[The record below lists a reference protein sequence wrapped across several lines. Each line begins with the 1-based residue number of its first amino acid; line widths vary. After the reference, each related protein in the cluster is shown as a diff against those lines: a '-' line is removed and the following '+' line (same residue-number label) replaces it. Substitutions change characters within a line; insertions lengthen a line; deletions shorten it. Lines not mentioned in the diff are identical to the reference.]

1 MGYPA
6 SRRARYHARDVA
18 LPARGSLPEMST
30 SQADHSSE
38 LVLGR
43 PQRAGAV
50 SVRTRLNRVLYSSH
64 RWPWLILDTVSA
76 LVFFQLGL
84 RISPY
89 AARPS
94 VIDLLFPLSAVF
106 AISFGVISLGLGSYD
121 RRDRFDYLSIVRSA
135 LIAAFLATL
144 LDLAYH
150 YFTLYTVVGRF
161 TLLYGAGT
169 SLTGVAVLRSA
180 IAYAV
185 RQHPYRFTIL
195 GSSGVIDELMAG
207 WPDQHTGQGLVLI
220 PWASIFGGKETPSP
234 ARLAEAD
241 VAEIVVAAG
250 SLSEDD
256 AISTALLGLKSNVP
270 VVNDR
275 TFYGRL
281 FERLPIDDVSKRW
294 ILEQGLARPQ
304 GLVVAAK
311 RFVDIVAAAVGLVVL
326 SPLMLVVAL
335 AVKLSSPGPV
345 IFVQVRQGRFY
356 QPFRMF
362 KFRSMRQDANVADGF
377 TRLDDDR
384 VTKVGRFLRRTRLDE
399 LPQLWN
405 VLRGEMSLVGPRPE
419 AIEFALR
426 MHEELPLYE
435 LRYLVRPGVTG
446 HAQLKHGYAMD
457 NADDTRVRLSYD
469 LYYLCNYTLR
479 MDLRII
485 LRTILF
491 LTSGAR

>member
-1 MGYPA
+1 MPTT
-6 SRRARYHARDVA
+6 SRC
-18 LPARGSLPEMST
+18 PARGSLPEMST
-30 SQADHSSE
+30 RQADRSSE

-50 SVRTRLNRVLYSSH
+50 SVRTRLNRVLYSSQ
-64 RWPWLILDTVSA
+64 RWPWLLLDTVCAIA
-76 LVFFQLGL
+76 LFQLGL

-94 VIDLLFPLSAVF
+94 VVDLLFPLSAVF
-106 AISFGVISLGLGSYD
+106 AIAFGVISLGLGSYD
-121 RRDRFDYLSIVRSA
+121 RRDRFDYVSIVRSA
-135 LIAAFLATL
+135 GIAAFLATL
-144 LDLAYH
+144 VDLAYH

-161 TLLYGAGT
+161 TLLYGAAA
-169 SLTGVAVLRSA
+169 SLAGVVVFRSVV
-180 IAYAV
+180 AYAV
-185 RQHPYRFTIL
+185 RQHPYRFTVL
-195 GSSGVIDELMAG
+195 GSSGVIDELESS
-207 WPDQHTGQGLVLI
+207 WPDGRTGQGLVLV
-220 PWASIFGGKETPSP
+220 PWSSIFGSEEAPSP
-234 ARLAEAD
+234 ARLVDAD

-250 SLSEDD
+250 ALTEDE
-256 AISTALLGLKSNVP
+256 AIATALLGLRSNVP
-270 VVNDR
+270 VVDDR

-304 GLVVAAK
+304 ALVVAAK
-311 RFVDIVAAAVGLVVL
+311 RFVDIIAAGFGLVVL
-326 SPLMLVVAL
+326 SPVMALIAL
-335 AVKLSSPGPV
+335 AVKLSGPGPA

-356 QPFRMF
+356 RPFRMF
-362 KFRSMRQDANVADGF
+362 KFRSMRQEASVADGF
-377 TRLDDDR
+377 TRVGDVR
-384 VTKVGRFLRRTRLDE
+384 VTKVGRILRRTRLDE

-419 AIEFALR
+419 AIEFAIR

-435 LRYLVRPGVTG
+435 LRYLVRPGITG

-485 LRTILF
+485 LRTVLF